1 MALLPASLYSGHTLV
16 AGQLSVEL
24 LLEGGVGGDSR
35 WNGSFKVR
43 PDVSVSI
50 GLTYTLMLADGR
62 RGDILVTRLT
72 YGGSSDDVKVQ
83 FRGSGKLQERGAP
96 DPR

>member
-1 MALLPASLYSGHTLV
+1 MALLPASLYSGQTLV

-24 LLEGGVGGDSR
+24 VLDGGMGKDSR

-50 GLTYTLMLADGR
+50 GSTYELMLADGR
-62 RGDILVTRLT
+62 GGDILVTRLT

-83 FRGSGKLQERGAP
+83 FRGSGELRKRGAP